1 MLDVYVPMRDGVG
14 IPVDLYFPDGPGPF
28 PTVLIRTPYVKS
40 APDLQPPSPPPSW
53 LGLTPEGRSS
63 SAILRL
69 IRALPAL
76 NVLPLIEAG
85 YAVVVGDSR
94 GTGYAEGIY
103 DYYNIDGGPF
113 DGYDT
118 IEWLA
123 EQEWC
128 DGNVGMFGVSG
139 SGVLALAAAVT
150 APPHL
155 KAVVAMAHAVDFYHD
170 QWFPGGVY
178 RFEDRVRWALVMQG
192 PLAPLDPGAASA
204 PAYEAKR
211 RVFAA
216 RYARFFDR
224 MRAGHSMIDLE
235 WATASTQHDEF
246 DDYWRGYDFS
256 PRLADI
262 TAPTLTAGVLFD
274 HFISGTTRLFGGL
287 EVPRRMVLVPGMLDI
302 DGTVGDADLPTL
314 QLRWFDRFLKG
325 LSNQVDQEAAVRVH
339 LTGSGAVVE
348 ADSWPPADAED
359 WVLHL
364 AGGPDGD
371 HALVPQPQSAS
382 SLELVHDPDSP
393 NQSPLDPADQRPF
406 DAGALVF
413 TTEPLTERVIVA
425 GEPLLTL
432 SADPLA
438 ADIDLAVRLSD
449 VQPDGSSR
457 LLGTGQLRLRAD
469 TSARVIELPMLP
481 VAFDIAPGHRIRL
494 AVATSDY
501 PFLAIRSNPSQLR
514 LRFGSSAGTISLP
527 AIRSTRSTADRPAPD
542 HRS

>member
-1 MLDVYVPMRDGVG
+1 MRSTLDVYVRMRDGVG
-14 IPVDLYFPDGPGPF
+14 IPVDIYFPEGPGPF

-40 APDLQPPSPPPSW
+40 APDLQPPSPPPPW

-69 IRALPAL
+69 TRALPAL
-76 NVLPLIEAG
+76 NVLPLVEAG
-85 YAVVVGDSR
+85 YAVVMGDSR

-103 DYYNIDGGPF
+103 DYYNVNGGPF

-128 DGNVGMFGVSG
+128 DGNVGIFGVSG

-178 RFEDRVRWALVMQG
+178 RFEDRVRWVLAMQG
-192 PLAPLDPGAASA
+192 PLGPLDPGAPSA

-216 RYARFFDR
+216 RYTRFFNR
-224 MRAGHSMIDLE
+224 MRAGHSMIDLG
-235 WATASTQHDEF
+235 WATTSTQHHDF
-246 DDYWRGYDFS
+246 DDYWRDYDFS
-256 PRLADI
+256 DRLANI
-262 TAPTLTAGVLFD
+262 TAPTLTAGVIFD
-274 HFISGTTRLFGGL
+274 HFISGATRLFGGL
-287 EVPRRMVLVPGMLDI
+287 RVPRRMVLVPGMLDV
-302 DGTVGDADLPTL
+302 DGAVGDADLPAL
-314 QLRWFDRFLKG
+314 QLRWFDRYLKG
-325 LSNQVDQEAAVRVH
+325 LSNDVDQEAAVRLH
-339 LTGSGAVVE
+339 LTGSGSVVE
-348 ADSWPPADAED
+348 SNSWPPEEAEA

-364 AGGPDGD
+364 VANPDGE
-371 HALVPQPQSAS
+371 HALAAQPQSAG
-382 SLELVHDPDSP
+382 LLDLMHDPESP
-393 NQSPLDPADQRPF
+393 NHSPLDTADQRPF

-413 TTEPLTERVIVA
+413 TTSPLVERVIVA
-425 GEPLLTL
+425 GEPLLSL
-432 SADPLA
+432 SVDPLT

-457 LLGTGQLRLRAD
+457 LLGTGQLRVRAD
-469 TSARVIELPMLP
+469 DAARVIELPMLP
-481 VAFDIAPGHRIRL
+481 VAFDIAAGHRIRL
-494 AVATSDY
+494 AIAASDY
-501 PFLAIRSNPSQLR
+501 PFLAIRSNPSQLW
-514 LRFGSSAGTISLP
+514 LRFGSGVETISLP
-527 AIRSTRSTADRPAPD
+527 TIRTADRFA
-542 HRS
+542 

>member
-1 MLDVYVPMRDGVG
+1 MRSRLDVYVRMRDGVRV
-14 IPVDLYFPDGPGPF
+14 PVDMYLPEGPGPF

-40 APDLQPPSPPPSW
+40 APDLQPPAAPPPW
-53 LGLTPEGRSS
+53 LGLTPEGRPS

-69 IRALPAL
+69 TKALPAL
-76 NVLPLIEAG
+76 NVLPFIDAG

-94 GTGYAEGIY
+94 GTGYAEGVY
-103 DYYNIDGGPF
+103 DYYNVDGGPF

-123 EQEWC
+123 QQEWC
-128 DGNVGMFGVSG
+128 DGNVGIFGVSG

-155 KAVVAMAHAVDFYHD
+155 KAVVAMAHPVDLYHD

-192 PLAPLDPGAASA
+192 PLAPLDPGAPSA
-204 PAYEAKR
+204 PAYDEKR

-224 MRAGHSMIDLE
+224 MRAGESMIDLG
-235 WATASTQHDEF
+235 WATASTQHDDF
-246 DDYWRGYDFS
+246 DDFWHAYDFS
-256 PRLADI
+256 GRLAAI
-262 TAPTLTAGVLFD
+262 TAPTLTAGVVFD

-287 EVPRRMVLVPGMLDI
+287 QVPRRMVLVPGMLDV
-302 DGTVGDADLPTL
+302 DGAVGDAGLPGL
-314 QLRWFDRFLKG
+314 QLRWFDHFLRG
-325 LSNQVDQEAAVRVH
+325 VENEVDREAAVRLH
-339 LTGSGAVVE
+339 LTGSGVVVE
-348 ADSWPPADAED
+348 SASWPPEEAEA

-364 AGGPDGD
+364 VADPDGD
-371 HALVPQPQSAS
+371 HALAPEPQSAG
-382 SLELVHDPDSP
+382 SLDLVHDPDSP
-393 NQSPLDPADQRPF
+393 NPSPLDAADQRPF

-413 TTEPLTERVIVA
+413 TTAPLVERVVVA

-432 SADPLA
+432 SADPLT

-457 LLGTGQLRLRAD
+457 LLGTGQLRVRAD
-469 TSARVIELPMLP
+469 ADARVIELPMLP

-494 AVATSDY
+494 AIAASDY
-501 PFLAIRSNPSQLR
+501 PFLAIRSNPSQLS
-514 LRFGSSAGTISLP
+514 LWFGSGIETVSLP
-527 AIRSTRSTADRPAPD
+527 QIRS
-542 HRS
+542 

>member
-1 MLDVYVPMRDGVG
+1 MRSTLDVYVRMRDGVRV
-14 IPVDLYFPDGPGPF
+14 PVDIYLPDGPGPF

-40 APDLQPPSPPPSW
+40 APDLQPPAPPPPW
-53 LGLTPEGRSS
+53 LGLTPEGRRS

-69 IRALPAL
+69 VNALPSL
-76 NVLPLIEAG
+76 NVVPLVDAG

-94 GTGYAEGIY
+94 GTGHAEGIY
-103 DYYNIDGGPF
+103 DYYNVDGGPF

-128 DGNVGMFGVSG
+128 DGNVGLFGVSG

-155 KAVVAMAHAVDFYHD
+155 KAVVAMAHPVDLYHD

-192 PLAPLDPGAASA
+192 PLAPLDPGAPDA
-204 PAYEAKR
+204 PGYEEKR

-224 MRAGHSMIDLE
+224 MRAGQSMIDLG
-235 WATASTQHDEF
+235 WATTSTQHDEF
-246 DDYWRGYDFS
+246 DDYWHAYDFS
-256 PRLADI
+256 GRLTEI
-262 TAPTLTAGVLFD
+262 TAPTLTAGVMFD
-274 HFISGTTRLFGGL
+274 HFISGTTRFFAGL
-287 EVPRRMVLVPGMLDI
+287 RVPRRMVLVPGMLDI
-302 DGTVGDADLPTL
+302 DGAVGDADLPAL
-314 QLRWFDRFLKG
+314 QLRWFDRFLRG
-325 LSNQVDQEAAVRVH
+325 AQNGVDREAAVRLH
-339 LTGSGAVVE
+339 LTGSGSVVE
-348 ADSWPPADAED
+348 SASWPPEEAEA

-364 AGGPDGD
+364 AANPTGD
-371 HALVPQPQSAS
+371 HALAPAPGAAS
-382 SLELVHDPDSP
+382 TLDLLHIPGSP
-393 NQSPLDPADQRPF
+393 NPSPLDTADQRPF

-413 TTEPLTERVIVA
+413 STAPLVERVVVA

-432 SADPLA
+432 TAGPLT
-438 ADIDLAVRLSD
+438 ADIDLAIRLSD

-457 LLGTGQLRLRAD
+457 LLGTGQLRVRAD
-469 TSARVIELPMLP
+469 ADAQLIKLPMLP

-494 AVATSDY
+494 AIAASDY
-501 PFLAIRSNPSQLR
+501 PFLAVRSNPSQLS
-514 LRFGSSAGTISLP
+514 LRFGSGIETISLP
-527 AIRSTRSTADRPAPD
+527 QIRS
-542 HRS
+542 